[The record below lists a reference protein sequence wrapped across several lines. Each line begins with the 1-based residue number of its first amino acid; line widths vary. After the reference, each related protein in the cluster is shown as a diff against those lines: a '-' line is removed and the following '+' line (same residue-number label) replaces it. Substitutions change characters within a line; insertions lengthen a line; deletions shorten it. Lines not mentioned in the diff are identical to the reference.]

1 MLEIYLFVFITI
13 FFAGFTQGLS
23 GFGSTLLAI
32 PILTA
37 FLDIKTVIPLT
48 ALTGLVMTV
57 FLLIQLR
64 KHLVWKKIISFLIG
78 MLPGIPLGVFF
89 LKKVDK
95 SMVQLLLGSL
105 LIAYSVYGLLSRA
118 SPKGTRDRWAYF
130 LGFLG
135 GCLSGAFS
143 ASGPAVILYTSL
155 QDWSKDQMKAAI
167 QGMFT
172 VCGAIVVLF
181 YVLNG
186 LITLPVLKYF
196 AVSLPALFF
205 GTYVGSLF
213 YGKINDAQYKKVM
226 FFLLGLL
233 GAFMIYRA

>member
-1 MLEIYLFVFITI
+1 LSGIYLFVGITI

-32 PILTA
+32 PILTVL
-37 FLDIKTVIPLT
+37 LDIKTVIPLT
-48 ALTGLVMTV
+48 ALTGLVMTL
-57 FLLIQLR
+57 FLLIQLWR
-64 KHLVWKKIISFLIG
+64 HLVWKKIISFLIG

-95 SMVQLLLGSL
+95 GIVQLLLGSL
-105 LIAYSVYGLLSRA
+105 LITYSVYSLISRA

-130 LGFLG
+130 LGFFG

-172 VCGAIVVLF
+172 VSGAIVVFF
-181 YVLNG
+181 YALSG
-186 LITLPVLKYF
+186 LMTPLVLKYF
-196 AVSLPALFF
+196 GVSLPALFL
-205 GTYVGSLF
+205 GTYAGSLF
-213 YGKINDAQYKKVM
+213 YGRINDTQYKKIM
-226 FFLLGLL
+226 FVLLGLL
-233 GAFMIYRA
+233 GVFMAYQA